1 MKRILLLLSLCFIV
15 GSGAV
20 IRSQQ
25 NGGGTGPGPTWRQY
39 TVKDEEFSVTL
50 PRPPE
55 LTTTQAARKSDG
67 KVRQQK
73 QLRTVFVTG
82 VYTIVAF
89 ENPEPKQSLEQF
101 VAEVIQTGENT
112 YDRATR
118 RPLTI
123 DGFDGIEYSAA
134 DNVSAAIV
142 QFFATEKH
150 LYRFLAVGPVADRRA
165 MTEFFSSIKLG
176 KESDGI
182 QVSESISETVYRG
195 REVDVKARIVKM
207 PQPGYTKAAR
217 ENAIQGTVVLK
228 CVFAKNGE
236 VTNIRV
242 VQGLPDGLTEQAI
255 EMAKKIKFTPA
266 MKDGK
271 PVSMWMQLEFN
282 FSPY

>member
-1 MKRILLLLSLCFIV
+1 MKRILLLLCLCFIV
-15 GSGAV
+15 GSSV
-20 IRSQQ
+20 RSQQ
-25 NGGGTGPGPTWRQY
+25 NGGGIGPGPSWQRY

-50 PRPPE
+50 PRRPE

-67 KVRQQK
+67 KVRVQK
-73 QLRTVFVTG
+73 QLRTVFDTNVF
-82 VYTIVAF
+82 TIGAF
-89 ENPEPKQSLEQF
+89 ENPEPRQSLEQF
-101 VAEVIQTGENT
+101 VAEVIQAGENI
-112 YDRATR
+112 YDRASR
-118 RPLTI
+118 RAVTI

-134 DNVSAAIV
+134 DSVSAAIV
-142 QFFATEKH
+142 QFVATEKH
-150 LYRFLAVGPVADRRA
+150 LYRFLAVGPVSDRRA
-165 MTEFFSSIKLG
+165 MTDFFSSIKLG
-176 KESDGI
+176 KEPDGI

-217 ENAIQGTVVLK
+217 ENGIQGTVVLK
-228 CVFAKNGE
+228 CVFAANGE

-242 VQGLPDGLTEQAI
+242 VQGLPDGLTEQAV

-271 PVSMWMQLEFN
+271 PVSMWFQLEFN